1 MPLAPGTIL
10 GQYEIRGPLGAGGM
24 GEVYRAW
31 DTRLHREVAIKILP
45 EAVSSNP
52 ERLRRFEQEAR
63 AAAAL
68 NHPNILAVY
77 QFGSDDGVAYLVSEL
92 LEGETI
98 RQRLRRGPV
107 PLRKTIDY
115 GVQIARGLSA
125 PHDKGIVHRDLK
137 PDNLFLTKDGRVK
150 ILDFGLAKQ
159 SRPIDPASHESALT
173 HVTEPGI
180 VMGTVAYM
188 SPEQI
193 RGRPAD
199 PRSDIFSLGS
209 VLYELITGRQAFD
222 KETSP
227 ETMTSILHDDP
238 TPIAQLAAGT
248 PPGLQR
254 VVQRCLEKDPAE
266 RFQSASDLA
275 FALESLSDSTM
286 PLSAVQAR
294 PKQPKA
300 RRYGVAVI
308 AGVLILLAAM
318 AGVYVWMQPA
328 PVPKVANY
336 VQLTHDGVPK
346 TLIGTD
352 GSRLF
357 LNLTAGSYVGLA
369 EMSVS
374 GGDPRKTS
382 VLPAN
387 TMLPLALSPD
397 GVNLLVIDG
406 RGVPAKGPL
415 WSVPLMGGSRRRLG
429 EIEAQDA
436 AWSRDGSKIA
446 FSNGRDLFIAHADGT
461 GVRKIASIENRRLVF
476 GPVFSPN
483 GNHLRFYAQQ
493 SVDSPGMLWE
503 VATDGS
509 KLHQLTPGWNVDEC
523 CGHWT
528 SDGKYFVFRADGQI
542 WALPRTREFARS
554 ESKPIQLTS
563 SPLPLTSSI
572 PSKDGKKLFVTGQTN
587 RGELMRWKAGEFAP
601 FLGGSS
607 AEYAAFTKDGQ
618 WVSYVLYPQGTLW
631 RSKVDGSERL
641 QLSYSRNYAMLPRW
655 SPDGKTIVYYEVPEN
670 GPAKVYEVSPDG
682 GTPRELM
689 PDDARS
695 QQDPNWSPDG
705 SKIVFGGNSS
715 DPSAEILVFDTKT
728 HQSTTLAGSQGM
740 FSPRWSPDGRI
751 IVAFSAD
758 STRLL
763 MFDFGTQKWSE
774 LAKGT
779 LGWPNWSRDGQYL
792 YVLDQSGT
800 GAVLRIRISDGKEER
815 VVDLKNFATAGRYNG
830 SLSLAPDDS
839 PLLLR
844 NAGTQ
849 DVYALDWETP

>member
-1 MPLAPGTIL
+1 MPLASGTIL

-24 GEVYRAW
+24 GEVYRAY
-31 DTRLHREVAIKILP
+31 DTRLQREVAIKILP
-45 EAVSSNP
+45 ESVSSSP

-77 QFGSDDGVAYLVSEL
+77 QFGSEDGVAYLVSEL

-107 PLRKTIDY
+107 PLRKTIEY

-125 PHDKGIVHRDLK
+125 PHEKGIVHRDLK
-137 PDNLFLTKDGRVK
+137 PDNLFLTRDGRVK

-159 SRPIDPASHESALT
+159 SQMSESVSHHSALT

-180 VMGTVAYM
+180 VVGTVAYM
-188 SPEQI
+188 SPEQV

-209 VLYELITGRQAFD
+209 VLYELITGRQAFQ

-227 ETMTSILHDDP
+227 EIMTAILNDDP
-238 TPIAQLAAGT
+238 TPIAQLAPST

-254 VVQRCLEKDPAE
+254 VVQRCMEKDPAQ

-275 FALESLSDSTM
+275 FALESLSDSAAT
-286 PLSAVQAR
+286 PLSGAYPVHKEQTRR
-294 PKQPKA
+294 PYA
-300 RRYGVAVI
+300 LGAIAAVI
-308 AGVLILLAAM
+308 ALAAI
-318 AGVYVWMQPA
+318 AGVYLWMQPA
-328 PVPKVANY
+328 PAPRVGNY
-336 VQLTHDGVPK
+336 VQMTHDGAPK
-346 TLIGTD
+346 SLIGTD

-357 LNLTAGSYVGLA
+357 LNLVAPDYVGLA

-387 TMLPLALSPD
+387 TMFPVALSPD
-397 GVNLLVIDG
+397 GANLLVIDG
-406 RGVPAKGPL
+406 RGIPPKGPL
-415 WSVPLMGGSRRRLG
+415 WSVPVLGGSPRRLG
-429 EIEAQDA
+429 DIEAQDA
-436 AWSRDGSKIA
+436 AWSRDGNKLAYTS
-446 FSNGRDLFIAHADGT
+446 GRDMFIAHADGT
-461 GVRKIASIENRRLVF
+461 TARKIVSMENLGLVF
-476 GPVFSPN
+476 GPVFSPD

-493 SVDSPGMLWE
+493 SIDTPGTLWE
-503 VATDGS
+503 VSTDG
-509 KLHQLTPGWNVDEC
+509 KNLHELTPGWNADEC
-523 CGHWT
+523 CGRWT
-528 SDGKYFVFRADGQI
+528 SDGKYFVFRANGQI
-542 WALPRTREFARS
+542 WALPRTRGFAHS
-554 ESKPIQLTS
+554 EPKPIQLTS

-572 PSKDGKKLFVTGQTN
+572 PGNDGKKLFVTAQTN
-587 RGELMRWKAGEFAP
+587 RGELMRWKSGEFAP
-601 FLGGSS
+601 FLGGIS
-607 AEYAAFTKDGQ
+607 AEFSAFTKDGQ
-618 WVSYVLYPQGTLW
+618 WVAYVSYPQGTLW
-631 RSKVDGSERL
+631 RSKVDGSEKL
-641 QLSYSRNYAMLPRW
+641 QLSYPPNYAMLPRW
-655 SPDGKTIVYYEVPEN
+655 SPDGKKIVYYEVSEN
-670 GPAKVYEVSPDG
+670 GPVKMYEVSAEG
-682 GTPRELM
+682 GTPRAVM
-689 PDDARS
+689 PDDART

-715 DPSAEILVFDTKT
+715 DPSAEILVFDETT
-728 HQSTTLAGSQGM
+728 RQTTTLPGSHGL
-740 FSPRWSPDGRI
+740 FSPRWSPDGRFL
-751 IVAFSAD
+751 VAFSAD

-763 MFDFGTQKWSE
+763 LFDFRTQKWTE

-779 LGWPNWSRDGQYL
+779 LGWPNWSRDGQYV

-800 GAVLRIRISDGKEER
+800 GAVLKIRLSDGKQER
-815 VVDLKNFATAGRYNG
+815 VVDLKNFSTAGRYNG